1 MPPVIASWG
10 AGIDSTAMIIELT
23 SQGAAPD
30 LVLMADTVSEFPQT
44 DSFVPIFRQWMTD
57 HNILNHIVRYL
68 PTRLNGLPSYEG
80 LLEYLLAT
88 ATLPSIA
95 FGRHTCSLKWKVAPQ
110 HAFVRTWQPALDSWK
125 NNQPVIRLIGYDAS
139 PRDTQR
145 YAHAETHED
154 NRYTNHYPLREWGW
168 TRPRSAQRILDA
180 GLPLP
185 HKSSCYFC
193 TACKP
198 AEIETLPPRN
208 LELIVLLESAAA
220 PRLRTIEGLWRKTT
234 LGRGKAQ
241 PRPGSMTQYIVDHAL
256 LAPERIAEIRTDIL
270 TSLLQHTKRHTG
282 TNRTMAEWLNY
293 HFPLS
298 ENHRQGKGR
307 GDGLAI
313 TTPTGGHGP

>member
-10 AGIDSTAMIIELT
+10 AGIDSTAMIIELAY
-23 SQGAAPD
+23 QGAAPD

-44 DSFVPIFRQWMTD
+44 DNFVPIFRKWMTA
-57 HNILNHIVRYL
+57 HHIPNHIVRYQ
-68 PTRLNGLPSYEG
+68 PTRLNGLPSYQG

-110 HAFVRTWQPALDSWK
+110 HTFVRTWQPALDSWTK
-125 NNQPVIRLIGYDAS
+125 NQPVIRLIGYDAS

-154 NRYTNHYPLREWGW
+154 SLYFNRYPLREWGW

-185 HKSSCYFC
+185 RKSSCFFC

-198 AEIETLPPRN
+198 DEIRTLPPRN
-208 LELIVLLESAAA
+208 LELIVLLEAAAA

-241 PRPGSMTQYIVDHAL
+241 PRPGSMTQYIADHSL
-256 LAPERIAEIRTDIL
+256 LAPERINEIMTDIL
-270 TSLLQHTKRHTG
+270 TSLLQHAQRNAG
-282 TNRTMAEWLNY
+282 ENRTMAEWLDH
-293 HFPLS
+293 HFPRR
-298 ENHRQGKGR
+298 EDPKEKGR
-307 GDGLAI
+307 GDGLAK
-313 TTPTGGHGP
+313 TTPTGRHDP